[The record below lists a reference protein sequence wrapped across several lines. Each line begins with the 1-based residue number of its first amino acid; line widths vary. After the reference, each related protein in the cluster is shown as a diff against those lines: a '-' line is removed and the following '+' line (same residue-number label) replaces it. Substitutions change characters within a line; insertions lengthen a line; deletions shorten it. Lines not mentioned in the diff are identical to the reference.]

1 MKTLVSICISVLFA
15 FVIYSTGV
23 AAQETTPKVI
33 RGGVLNG
40 KAVSMPKPE
49 YPEAARLS
57 GIGGVVGVNVTI
69 DESGM
74 VISAEADP
82 FDQRERKAEDGTKL
96 DSVPI
101 DPTISEAAVKAALQA
116 RFSPTLLN
124 REPVKITG
132 KIVYNFDP
140 HDAIRNDQTG
150 PRTVSGGIVNGKAT
164 YLAKPAYPEAA
175 RAVNAQGTVSVR
187 ITIDEDGIVLSATA
201 VSGHPLLR
209 AASEAAAREAKF
221 LPTLLSGQP
230 VKVSGILTYN
240 FVLPKKEDQ

>member
-1 MKTLVSICISVLFA
+1 MKTLLSICIGVLFA
-15 FVIYSTGV
+15 FVVYSTGV
-23 AAQETTPKVI
+23 AAQETPPKVV

-57 GIGGVVGVNVTI
+57 GIGGAVGVNVTI
-69 DESGM
+69 DESGK

-101 DPTISEAAVKAALQA
+101 DPTISEAAVKAALQV
-116 RFSPTLLN
+116 RFSPTLLSGQ
-124 REPVKITG
+124 PVKITG
-132 KIVYNFDP
+132 KIIYNFDP
-140 HDAIRNDQTG
+140 NAAIRNDQAGT
-150 PRTVSGGIVNGKAT
+150 RTVSGGIVNGKAT

-175 RAVNAQGTVSVR
+175 RAVNAQGTVSVQ

-230 VKVSGILTYN
+230 VKVSGVLTYN
-240 FVLPKKEDQ
+240 FVLPKKSDQ